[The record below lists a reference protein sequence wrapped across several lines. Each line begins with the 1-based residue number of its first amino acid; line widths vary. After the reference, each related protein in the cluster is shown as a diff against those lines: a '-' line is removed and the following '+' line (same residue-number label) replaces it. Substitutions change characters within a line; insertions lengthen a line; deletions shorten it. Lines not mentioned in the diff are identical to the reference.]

1 MPIKRSEHIMALS
14 RDHHAGLLFGWK
26 IKEGLKR
33 NVSFW
38 RIDKYISYFWKAHL
52 KSHFQ
57 EEEQLLFCLM
67 DNELTRKAQKEHN
80 ELADWFLLANNGG
93 LRTAD
98 EYLLFAELLISHI
111 RFEERELFPYLET
124 ELPSEMLECVGESL
138 AKLHETP
145 FTDTYEDEFWADEH
159 KQRAV

>member
-33 NVSFW
+33 NIPFW
-38 RIDKYISYFWKAHL
+38 RIDKYINYFWKVHL
-52 KSHFQ
+52 KSHFN

-67 DNELTRKAQKEHN
+67 DNNLTRKAQKEHN
-80 ELADWFLLANNGG
+80 ELAVWFLLANNNA
-93 LRTAD
+93 LHSAD

-111 RFEERELFPYLET
+111 RFEERELFPHLET
-124 ELPSEMLECVGESL
+124 GLPAKTLECVGLSL
-138 AKLHETP
+138 AKLHQTP
-145 FTDTYEDEFWADEH
+145 FTDTYDDEFWADDH
-159 KQRAV
+159 KQRVI